1 LEEAAQIDWFEEP
14 VPVESYHA
22 LHQVREKV
30 NAQISVGER
39 LHTRWEFVP
48 IFEQELADYVMPDVT
63 WTGGISE
70 LKKISTLGESYYIPI
85 SPHDA
90 SGPINVVAGAQVM
103 MTVPNFYRL
112 ETNHHDLSSYNRFIK
127 TPLDNTGGRL
137 HLTNAPGLGIEMDM
151 EFLRANLLEGVP
163 H

>member
-1 LEEAAQIDWFEEP
+1 M
-14 VPVESYHA
+14 PVESYHA

-30 NAQISVGER
+30 SAAISVGER

-48 IFEQELADYVMPDVT
+48 IFENELADYVMPDVT

-70 LKKISTLGESYYIPI
+70 LKKIATMAEAYYIPI

-103 MTVPNFYRL
+103 LTVPNFYRL
-112 ETNHHDLSSYNRFIK
+112 ETAHYDLGQLQPVHRRRRSTTAAAGCKLPTR
-127 TPLDNTGGRL
+127 PGPRDRDEHGLPARPCPRRL
-137 HLTNAPGLGIEMDM
+137 RRLIEP
-151 EFLRANLLEGVP
+151 ETRGYS
-163 H
+163 